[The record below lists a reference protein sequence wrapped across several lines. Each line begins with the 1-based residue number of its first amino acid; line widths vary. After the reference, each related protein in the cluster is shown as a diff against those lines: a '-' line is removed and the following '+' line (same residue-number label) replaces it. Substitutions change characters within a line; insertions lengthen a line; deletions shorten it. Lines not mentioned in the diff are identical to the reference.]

1 MTNTEK
7 ILIAAAI
14 DAAIED
20 AIKEELQEKEDLLNN
35 LIGKKY
41 IPKDNSFIREI
52 VNGEKK
58 DWHCSLIGVTC
69 EIISK
74 PYIVTISRKPCK
86 PFQQR
91 MIKVKSRQTDF
102 VYEVMFCESWI
113 RD

>member
-41 IPKDNSFIREI
+41 IPQDNSYIREI
-52 VNGEKK
+52 VNGKRQY
-58 DWHCSLIGVTC
+58 CGTLRGVPC

-74 PYIVTISRKPCK
+74 PYIITISDRITKPY
-86 PFQQR
+86 QRR
-91 MIKVKSRQTDF
+91 MIKVKSLKTGF
-102 VYEVMFCESWI
+102 IYEVMFCESWI
-113 RD
+113 CD